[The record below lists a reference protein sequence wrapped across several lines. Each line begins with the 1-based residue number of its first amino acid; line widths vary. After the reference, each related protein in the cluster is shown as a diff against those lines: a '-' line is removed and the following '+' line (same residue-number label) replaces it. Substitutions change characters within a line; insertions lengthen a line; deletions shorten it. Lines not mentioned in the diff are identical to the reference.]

1 MEKEIEKIFNGF
13 TTSIGSIFTAITTFL
28 GVEWFF
34 FAGYLLLNI
43 LDYITGTIKSKIKKT
58 ESSSKGLIGIVK
70 KLCYWI
76 LITLAFLISFLLT
89 QIGIKI
95 NINIDFIMFFG
106 WFTLAC
112 LIINESRSIL
122 ENLVEIG
129 INVPSFL
136 VKGLDIYSKLVD
148 NKINFS
154 TTELKK

>member
-1 MEKEIEKIFNGF
+1 MDKEFGKIFNTFSSAISYIF
-13 TTSIGSIFTAITTFL
+13 TTITTIL

-34 FAGYLLLNI
+34 FAGYLMLNI
-43 LDYITGTIKSKIKKT
+43 LDYLTGTIKSKLNKT
-58 ESSSKGLIGIVK
+58 ESSRKGLIGIIK

-76 LITLAFLISFLLT
+76 LIALAFLISFLLM
-89 QIGIKI
+89 QIGEKL

-112 LIINESRSIL
+112 LIINEVRSIL
-122 ENLVEIG
+122 ENLIDIG

-136 VKGLDIYSKLVD
+136 VKGLEVYSKLLD
-148 NKINFS
+148 NKINLS

>member
-1 MEKEIEKIFNGF
+1 MEKEFGKIFNTFSSAISYIF
-13 TTSIGSIFTAITTFL
+13 TTITTIL

-34 FAGYLLLNI
+34 FAGYLMLNI
-43 LDYITGTIKSKIKKT
+43 LDYLTGTIKSKLNKT
-58 ESSSKGLIGIVK
+58 ESSSKGLIGIIK

-76 LITLAFLISFLLT
+76 LIALAFLISFLLM
-89 QIGIKI
+89 QIGKKL

-112 LIINESRSIL
+112 LIINEARSIL
-122 ENLVEIG
+122 ENLIEIG

-136 VKGLDIYSKLVD
+136 VKGLEVYSKLID
-148 NKINFS
+148 NKINLS